1 MGTVTRNGM
10 GFFGRC
16 AMQGFKRAVR
26 FNRREAGSTVCADA
40 VINELAGIAHAIE
53 VGRRAG
59 MQHRR
64 EAEQSRAGAGNH
76 LGAIRFFFHL

>member
-1 MGTVTRNGM
+1 M
-10 GFFGRC
+10 
-16 AMQGFKRAVR
+16 
-26 FNRREAGSTVCADA
+26 CADA

-64 EAEQSRAGAGNH
+64 ETEQSRAE
-76 LGAIRFFFHL
+76 LELETTSVPFVSSSTYRL